1 MPYPLLSKEISSKIA
16 QKYMDLITAYY
27 QQLREMKIS
36 REGFS
41 KKLRMVVGDD
51 HLLKTTITAP
61 QRLPHT
67 AMKMEPVTG
76 GC

>member
-1 MPYPLLSKEISSKIA
+1 MPYSLIFKQISSKIS
-16 QKYMDLITAYY
+16 QKYMYLITAYY

-36 REGFS
+36 RKGFS
-41 KKLRMVVGDD
+41 KKLKMIVGDN
-51 HLLKTTITAP
+51 HFLKTTITAP